1 MRMTILAVCF
11 ILALATVAAARQV
24 ATAPEK
30 IVVAHRGACG
40 YLPEHT
46 LPAKAMAHAMGADY
60 IEQDVVLTKDD
71 VPIVLH
77 DHYLDTISDV
87 ARKFPGRTRKDGR
100 YYAIDF
106 TLDEVRSLRASERFD
121 RKTGK
126 AVFPQRFPGRAS
138 HFAIPTLAE
147 EIELIQGL
155 NKSTGRNAG
164 IYPEIKNPSFHRK
177 EGKDISKIVLGV
189 LKKYGYETKD
199 DKCFLQCFDAEEL
212 RRIREDLGCRL
223 NLVQLVAEN
232 DWNEAPTDYDKMKT
246 REGIRKVA
254 EYADGLGPWMP
265 QLVTGVNRDGS
276 PRMTGLLAWAHEQG
290 LKVHPYT
297 FRADAMPDYATSF
310 DDLLRI
316 FYYRAGVDGVF
327 TDFPDKAVTFL
338 RNYRGDASGG
348 K

>member
-1 MRMTILAVCF
+1 MRMITFVLCF
-11 ILALATVAAARQV
+11 ILAASVALAKDSGDS
-24 ATAPEK
+24 PDK

-46 LPAKAMAHAMGADY
+46 LQGKAMAYAMGADY
-60 IEQDVVLTKDD
+60 IEQDVVLTRDN
-71 VPIVLH
+71 VPVVLH

-87 ARKFPGRTRKDGR
+87 ADKFPGRARKDGR

-106 TLDEVRSLRASERFD
+106 TLDEIRSLNASERFD
-121 RKTGK
+121 LESRK
-126 AVFPQRFPGRAS
+126 AVFPGRFPIWAS
-138 HFAIPTLAE
+138 HFTIPTLAE
-147 EIELIQGL
+147 EIEFIQGL
-155 NKSTGRNAG
+155 NKSTGRNVG

-189 LKKYGYETKD
+189 LAKHGYKTKA

-212 RRIREDLGCRL
+212 RRIRRDLGSRL
-223 NLVQLVAEN
+223 CLVQLVAEN

-265 QLVTGVNRDGS
+265 QIVTGLNPDGS
-276 PRMTGLLAWAHEQG
+276 PKLTGLLAWAHEQG

-297 FRADAMPDYATSF
+297 FRADAMPEYATSF
-310 DDLLRI
+310 DELLRI
-316 FYYRAGVDGVF
+316 FFFRAGVDGVF
-327 TDFPDKAVTFL
+327 TDFPDKAVNFL
-338 RNYRGDASGG
+338 RTYQA